1 MLVAVLSGLL
11 ANNLLFTV
19 FVVALPTVATGLH
32 TSVATITWVVTGPM
46 LTYGVAAPL
55 AGKVSDI
62 RGHRRTYILG
72 MVFSVVV
79 ALGSAL
85 APDAGMLVAARA
97 LSGVAGAVV
106 GASSMAVVFDAFD
119 PSERVKAMGWWSL
132 VGAGGPVLGIAIGGP
147 LIEYLGWRSLFV
159 LQIPLILAALA
170 LALFVLP
177 ASLVRTGERV
187 RLFAREVPRRPGRFI
202 GPGAARAEPGASA
215 GEPASDPASD
225 PASARTGLLGRLD
238 LGGAV
243 LVTLAVGGLLLAL
256 NRAPELGWGSPAVL
270 LMLAGSVAFAI
281 GFVVVE
287 RRAAEPLVPLS
298 YLRERNFTFPI
309 GAQVFANFAYMGGF
323 FLAPLLFE
331 QVFGYGVSAAGLL
344 SIPRPLVFS
353 LVAPGAGY
361 FAQRLGTRGAALAGT
376 LAVVASMGVFM
387 LAGGGGG
394 VFVAEAALVLSG
406 IGLGVATPA
415 LSAAVGN
422 VADAASLGIVSATQ
436 QLMVQ
441 VGVVAGI
448 QVMQTLQA
456 GAARSGS
463 QVAGPGLAGSFH
475 YAFGIGG
482 IVALLGVACA
492 AATR

>member
-187 RLFAREVPRRPGRFI
+187 RLFARDVPRRPGRFI

-353 LVAPGAGY
+353 LVAPGAGS

>member
-187 RLFAREVPRRPGRFI
+187 RLFARDVPRRPGRFI

-215 GEPASDPASD
+215 GEPASE

>member
-202 GPGAARAEPGASA
+202 GPGAARAEPGAS
-215 GEPASDPASD
+215 ASDPASD

>member
-187 RLFAREVPRRPGRFI
+187 RLFARDVPRRPGRFI

>member
-1 MLVAVLSGLL
+1 VLVAVLSGLL

-187 RLFAREVPRRPGRFI
+187 RLFARDVPRRPGRFI

>member
-187 RLFAREVPRRPGRFI
+187 RLFARDVPRRPGRFI
-202 GPGAARAEPGASA
+202 GPGAARAEPGAS
-215 GEPASDPASD
+215 ASDPASD